1 MHEPPI
7 CTARMKEVDF
17 WVNFSANLLTIIASS
32 IAIYVFIK
40 SKDKIASA
48 LNALINYSIQLTLS
62 DLKYRVERLNDYTM
76 ADKEQQKEVINILHE
91 IEGQINGSKIL
102 GDVLKGQLVKIS
114 NFTNNPKALTE
125 PNKRSLV
132 AELREKIRH
141 IDVSN
146 YQNIID

>member
-1 MHEPPI
+1 
-7 CTARMKEVDF
+7 MKEVDF
-17 WVNFSANLLTIIASS
+17 WVNFLANLLTIVASG
-32 IAIYVFIK
+32 IAIYIFLK

-48 LNALINYSIQLTLS
+48 LNAIVNYSIQLTLS
-62 DLKYRVERLNDYTM
+62 DLKYKVERLNDYTTN
-76 ADKEQQKEVINILHE
+76 DKEQLVEVISILHE

-102 GDVLKGQLVKIS
+102 SFALKEQLAKIS
-114 NFTNNPKALTE
+114 NFTTNPRSLTE
-125 PNKRSLV
+125 PKKRSLV